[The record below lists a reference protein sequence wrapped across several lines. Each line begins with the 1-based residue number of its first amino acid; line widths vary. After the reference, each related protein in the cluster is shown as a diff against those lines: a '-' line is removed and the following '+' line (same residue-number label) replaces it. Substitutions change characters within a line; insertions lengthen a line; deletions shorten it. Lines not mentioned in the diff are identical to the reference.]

1 MTDEEIKSKIDEL
14 INDDGAISIP
24 GLTADEI
31 IPNLVD
37 NKHANEL
44 SAIPNDKDREDKRKE
59 LIDYYKTGYGREMVD
74 SEINNIKLSFSAIK
88 SQMESIKQSAA
99 TTVLQM
105 AVPAV
110 ITVGSASSTAN
121 PAYTVLD
128 AKAKRDGLLSIL
140 KTAGVYAASLL
151 ISSQKLGFSIPQ
163 EVVALITL
171 LSQTKKTVKTLGG

>member
-37 NKHANEL
+37 KKHANEL

-88 SQMESIKQSAA
+88 SQMESIKQSAI
-99 TTVLQM
+99 TTASQM

-110 ITVGSASSTAN
+110 LTVGSASSAPN
-121 PAYTVLD
+121 PAYVSLD
-128 AKAKRDGLLSIL
+128 AKAKRNSLLSIL
-140 KTAGVYAASLL
+140 KTAAVYAASLL

-163 EVVALITL
+163 EVVAVISLIST
-171 LSQTKKTVKTLGG
+171 TKKTVKTLG